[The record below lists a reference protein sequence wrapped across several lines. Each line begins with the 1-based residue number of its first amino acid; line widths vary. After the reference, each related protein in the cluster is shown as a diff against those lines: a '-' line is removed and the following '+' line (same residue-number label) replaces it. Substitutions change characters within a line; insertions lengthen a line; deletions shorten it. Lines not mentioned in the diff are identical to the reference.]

1 MRIDQY
7 LTDFHQGTRRQVFR
21 LLRQGRVTV
30 NQTAI
35 DSPLTSVTDQDDVRV
50 DGRPVTGRQPS
61 YLVFNK
67 PVGVQLNLDATA
79 PHSLGGLLNAL
90 DREQAL
96 KVFSDLP
103 KEAAGLVIVSD
114 DDQFL
119 KDVAS
124 QDWQS
129 TLRIQLTGCVAELPR
144 LDNDLTFEQV
154 DLMPD
159 KIHQVTTVLARTRD
173 LAVGIPTLASL
184 QGADGPVSR
193 VAFGPLRLP
202 VDLSVSS
209 YRGLYPDEIDALTG
223 PLVDEDELLKND

>member
-30 NQTAI
+30 NQAAI
-35 DSPLTSVTDQDDVRV
+35 DSPLTTVTDRDDVRV

-61 YLVFNK
+61 YLVVNK
-67 PVGVQLNLDATA
+67 PVGVQLSLDATA

-96 KVFSDLP
+96 KALPDLP

-114 DDQFL
+114 DDHFL
-119 KDVAS
+119 KDVAD
-124 QDWQS
+124 QDWLS
-129 TLRIQLTGCVAELPR
+129 TLRVRLTGIVSELPV
-144 LDNDLTFEQV
+144 LDNDLTFEEV
-154 DLMPD
+154 ALMPD
-159 KIHQVTTVLARTRD
+159 KIHQVTTLLARTRD
-173 LAVGIPTLASL
+173 LEVGVPTLANL
-184 QGADGPVSR
+184 NGVDGPVSR

-202 VDLSVSS
+202 IDLSVSS
-209 YRGLYPDEIDALTG
+209 YRGLYPDEVDNLMG
-223 PLVDEDELLKND
+223 LLVSEND